1 MSIHIMDRRGLTRLE
16 FFDCNAC
23 FGRPMIRPIRYAES
37 AKELLEEMDFY
48 GIKEALV
55 FHSRQRDDSPVVG
68 NEILA
73 SEIKGIGRL
82 YGVFAILPPQTG
94 EMGSFEDLLEK
105 MKLNRIKAFRAFPS
119 EHKFLMTRTA
129 LGSLY
134 DFMIEGNIPLFISI
148 NESCGGISGWYLI
161 EQILSDAPDLTLVV
175 TEHGSWGQDRFFR
188 PLIEKYENL
197 YLDISRYELDG
208 GISDFCAKYGAE
220 RLLFGTG
227 YPWWNPGGP
236 ILMLAQADITSKERG
251 MIASGNIRRI
261 LRRVRI

>member
-1 MSIHIMDRRGLTRLE
+1 MK
-16 FFDCNAC
+16 FFDCNVC
-23 FGRPMIRPIRYAES
+23 FGRPMIRPIRFAET
-37 AKELLEEMDFY
+37 AKDLLKEMDFY
-48 GIKEALV
+48 GIDEALV

-68 NEILA
+68 NEILLN
-73 SEIKGIGRL
+73 EIKDVERL
-82 YGVFAILPPQTG
+82 YGTFAILPPQTG
-94 EMGSFEDLLEK
+94 EMDSFEDLLEK
-105 MKLNRIKAFRAFPS
+105 MRLGNIRAFRAFPS
-119 EHKFLMTRTA
+119 EHKFLMTRVA

-134 DFMIEGNIPLFISI
+134 DFMIERNIPLFIPI

-161 EQILSDAPDLTLVV
+161 EQILSNAPDLTLVV
-175 TEHGSWGQDRFFR
+175 VEHGSWGQDRFFR

-236 ILMLAQADITSKERG
+236 ILMLTQADVTTREREK
-251 MIASGNIRRI
+251 IASGNLKRI
-261 LRRVRI
+261 FGRVRI